1 MRDGIN
7 IVNGFQH
14 VLARGGAQHDPSVVA
29 IGSVPV
35 KHGGTPARMP
45 DRIGT
50 QKCFF
55 DELIPSWNSQNG

>member
-1 MRDGIN
+1 MMVSTLSMASSMFLLGA
-7 IVNGFQH
+7 
-14 VLARGGAQHDPSVVA
+14 VLNMILLSIA

-35 KHGGTPARMP
+35 KHGGTPARMS

>member
-1 MRDGIN
+1 MILLSID
-7 IVNGFQH
+7 
-14 VLARGGAQHDPSVVA
+14 

-35 KHGGTPARMP
+35 KHGGTPARMS